1 MLLLLGIWWY
11 ELYKQDPQ
19 HILIETA
26 LVCFII
32 WLLFIRRTVDPKKGK
47 INEKLTAKEIDW
59 LIDSWQ
65 PEPLVPVELDEKAKA
80 IVDGMLIIESI
91 DGNYI
96 NVKGTNKKL
105 LNLMSYDFLG
115 LSQNKEVKQETIS
128 ALSKYGCGSCG
139 PRGFYGTIDQHLRIE
154 KDVATFMGTPEA
166 IAYSDGA
173 SAVSSTIPAF
183 ARNGDLL
190 IVDEAC
196 SEAIISGCVL
206 SRSKVEYFKHNDM
219 EDLEKYL
226 KKIRD
231 DDVRLKR
238 DATQQRRFI
247 VTEGVFRSTGEI
259 CRLPK
264 IIELKK
270 EFCYRVIVDESISF
284 GTLGK
289 TGRGVTEH
297 YNIPIT
303 DVEVTVVAMDTTLA
317 SVGGLCIGTREV
329 VDHQRLSGAGYC
341 FSASAA
347 PFLSAAAAVSLKIMQ
362 DNSSLVLTLQRNS
375 QRLYDG
381 LSKCPHLSVLSEE
394 PSAVIQLVLNP
405 PLVSKEIEDLK
416 ILKIAK
422 QCQEKGLGVV
432 ASTFSI
438 ISGGSVL
445 RPSIR
450 VCSSATL
457 TTNQIDEAI
466 KILTSSF
473 AMK

>member
-1 MLLLLGIWWY
+1 MISLGKWWY
-11 ELYKQDPQ
+11 ELYKEDPQ

-47 INEKLTAKEIDW
+47 INEKLTSKEIDW

-65 PEPLVPVELDEKAKA
+65 PEPLVPLELDEKSKV
-80 IVDGMLIIESI
+80 IVDSMIVVESI
-91 DGNYI
+91 EGNYI
-96 NVKGTNKKL
+96 NVKGMNKKL

-115 LSQNKEVKQETIS
+115 LSQNKEVKEATVG

-183 ARNGDLL
+183 AKNGDLL

-196 SEAIISGCVL
+196 SEAIISGCIL

-231 DDVRLKR
+231 DDIRLKR
-238 DATQQRRFI
+238 DATQQRRYI
-247 VTEGVFRSTGEI
+247 VSEGVFRSTGEI
-259 CRLPK
+259 CPLPK
-264 IIELKK
+264 IVELKK
-270 EFCYRVIVDESISF
+270 EYCYRLIIDESISF

-297 YNIPIT
+297 YGIPIK
-303 DVEVTVVAMDTTLA
+303 DIEMTVVAMDTALA

-347 PFLSAAAAVSLKIMQ
+347 PFLSAAAATSLKVLQ
-362 DNSSLVLTLQRNS
+362 DNASLISNLQRNS
-375 QRLYDG
+375 KRLYDG
-381 LSKCPHLSVLSEE
+381 LVKCNHLSVLSDS
-394 PSAVIQLVLNP
+394 PTAVIQLVLNP
-405 PLVSKEIEDLK
+405 PLSSKEAEDFK

-422 QCQEKGLGVV
+422 ICQEKGLGVV
-432 ASTFSI
+432 ASTFSV

-457 TTNQIDEAI
+457 TSNQIDEAI
-466 KILTSSF
+466 KILAAAF
-473 AMK
+473 AVK